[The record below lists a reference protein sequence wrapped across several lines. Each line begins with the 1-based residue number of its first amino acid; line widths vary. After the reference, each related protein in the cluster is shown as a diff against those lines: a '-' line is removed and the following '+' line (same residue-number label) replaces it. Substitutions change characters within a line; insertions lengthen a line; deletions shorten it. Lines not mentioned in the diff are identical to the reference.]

1 MVGGYYV
8 LTEMNMRLVKGYQD
22 QNTRTLYC
30 NPQQK
35 NYLGGILQLDYAVI
49 CGEMRLIDEVCDRC
63 GHIMKEIQP
72 CHLICPN
79 CGSHLDCSD
88 KGSVW

>member
-1 MVGGYYV
+1 MTCGLSRFYGKKKDDIYIRSRVHNGYMI
-8 LTEMNMRLVKGYQD
+8 E
-22 QNTRTLYC
+22 
-30 NPQQK
+30 
-35 NYLGGILQLDYAVI
+35 
-49 CGEMRLIDEVCDRC
+49 ECDKC
-63 GHIMKEIQP
+63 GHKMKKLNT